1 LLLFLERSRV
11 KVEKAVCGW
20 TRLLF
25 QSNSYKGKNG
35 VWGFVVG
42 CEWMGCVQ
50 VQKEEEKIGARLV
63 ERGRFKY
70 AFRRRF
76 SEPVAGW
83 RGERQ
88 FQAV

>member
-1 LLLFLERSRV
+1 MDGPVFFFNRIPTRERM
-11 KVEKAVCGW
+11 EFGD
-20 TRLLF
+20 
-25 QSNSYKGKNG
+25 
-35 VWGFVVG
+35 VVG

-70 AFRRRF
+70 ASRRRF

-83 RGERQ
+83 RGER
-88 FQAV
+88 

>member
-1 LLLFLERSRV
+1 MEF
-11 KVEKAVCGW
+11 GD
-20 TRLLF
+20 
-25 QSNSYKGKNG
+25 
-35 VWGFVVG
+35 VVG

-70 AFRRRF
+70 ASRRRF

-83 RGERQ
+83 RGER
-88 FQAV
+88 